1 MRAKDGR
8 LEEGHYLRER
18 AAPGGRADAWG
29 SFRVRWV
36 AGRCCWGGVGVGELR
51 MPGLGAGAAR
61 PARRPWSWDRVGD
74 RGEAGSRG
82 VRGLAIAGRGEAVSG
97 LEDRR
102 LRPLTFPASTG
113 AQAWERLGGKEP
125 SRDDSAS
132 PAARKSIG
140 LHQILSEV
148 HRMSRQCFHNVILH
162 IPKIWRESL
171 NFLILR
177 AKII

>member
-97 LEDRR
+97 MEDR
-102 LRPLTFPASTG
+102 
-113 AQAWERLGGKEP
+113 
-125 SRDDSAS
+125 
-132 PAARKSIG
+132 
-140 LHQILSEV
+140 
-148 HRMSRQCFHNVILH
+148 
-162 IPKIWRESL
+162 
-171 NFLILR
+171 
-177 AKII
+177 